1 MNNTAKETVSTGNG
15 CDRPTYGKG
24 YIFLFTDGNDEIE
37 IHGSALSGKEVVYY
51 NEEIVSEKRSFGI
64 TSHHLF
70 NRGDNN
76 YKVTFTITSLLRGAI
91 ECSLYKNGELIGQEE
106 QTMYQGSGIKL
117 IGLIIIFLAFGVIV
131 GYSGASLVEAFLKW
145 IG

>member
-15 CDRPTYGKG
+15 CDKPTYGKG
-24 YIFLFTDGNDEIE
+24 YVFLFADGNDEIE
-37 IHGSALSGKEVVYY
+37 IHGSAISGKETVYY

-70 NRGDNN
+70 NRGGND
-76 YKVTFTITSLLRGAI
+76 YKVTFTVTSLLRGAI
-91 ECSLYKNGELIGQEE
+91 ECSLYRNGKLIGQEE
-106 QTMYQGSGIKL
+106 QIMYQGSGVKL
-117 IGLIIIFLAFGVIV
+117 IGLMVVFLVLGVIV
-131 GYSGASLVEAFLKW
+131 GYSSVSVVEAFLKW